1 MPSLRSYRDLDVWNM
16 AMEFVEQIYQTTR
29 MFPDTERFHMV
40 DQLRRAVTSIPTN
53 IAEGHGRSAK
63 IFARHLDIALGS
75 AAEADTLLELAHRLG
90 YLATEDYNALMD
102 SLTRIRKMLFRLRQS
117 VLQSTK

>member
-16 AMEFVEQIYQTTR
+16 AMEFVEQIYHMTQT
-29 MFPDTERFHMV
+29 FPDTERFHMV

-90 YLATEDYNALMD
+90 YLAKITTP
-102 SLTRIRKMLFRLRQS
+102 S
-117 VLQSTK
+117 

>member
-1 MPSLRSYRDLDVWNM
+1 MASL
-16 AMEFVEQIYQTTR
+16 R

-40 DQLRRAVTSIPTN
+40 DQLRRAVTSIPAN

-90 YLATEDYNALMD
+90 YLTVEDYNALMD